1 MFRELNKVEFDEG
14 EKVVGVTSEEETAKC
29 NTNDSH
35 SPQTPLHVHS
45 TCCALRRNS
54 KDNSMPIAEAE
65 IDDPEKELKP
75 GVDILRAVDEI
86 FYETYDKFVHSCV
99 NNGFYWVCCSTF
111 ERISKIL
118 VAEAEAATFEVA
130 ERNTG
135 ANHQNNISTK
145 SFNVA
150 DI

>member
-35 SPQTPLHVHS
+35 SPQVILPQKQLGRKSDMKYIAFFS
-45 TCCALRRNS
+45 T
-54 KDNSMPIAEAE
+54 EAE

-75 GVDILRAVDEI
+75 GVDILGAVDEI

-118 VAEAEAATFEVA
+118 VAKAEAATFEVA
-130 ERNTG
+130 EKNTG

-145 SFNVA
+145 SFNVT